1 MKLEIITPEQI
12 LFTGEVTSV
21 TLPGTKGSFT
31 VLENHAPIISSLM
44 EGLIKYEEKGV
55 HSEMIV
61 HGGFVEVSRNVVSV
75 CIELI

>member
-12 LFTGEVTSV
+12 LFTGEVTTV

-61 HGGFVEVSRNVVSV
+61 TGGFVEVSRNVISV
-75 CIELI
+75 CIEII